1 MDVLA
6 KVFRGPRA
14 GELGVILE
22 PELGRA
28 SLDADGA
35 PAHTVIKVGADCQQ
49 QEKIKLMNA
58 AIRVHFAGS
67 KHNVTNE

>member
-6 KVFRGPRA
+6 KVFWGPRA

-35 PAHTVIKVGADCQQ
+35 PADTVIQVGA
-49 QEKIKLMNA
+49 A
-58 AIRVHFAGS
+58 
-67 KHNVTNE
+67 VTI

>member
-6 KVFRGPRA
+6 KVFRGPRE

-35 PAHTVIKVGADCQQ
+35 PARTGVRVRVRVRADCQQ
-49 QEKIKLMNA
+49 QQKIK
-58 AIRVHFAGS
+58 
-67 KHNVTNE
+67 